1 MAEIIGVAAS
11 ATQLGT
17 ACFSL
22 IDVLRKI
29 KGGASTLKRY
39 HEQLQELQSLSTCI
53 SQNPLL
59 QTPEIGIQTRALL
72 SLIDNNCVTSLL
84 SKGRLLRTWGL
95 LYKEQDLLDI
105 FVKLE
110 RQKSTLSLTIE
121 EIQSKTL
128 YQIQSDIQNMADKKT
143 TYTGKAQ
150 TGDKNQPKILVEDGT
165 CEKPSLNIQI
175 SPIDLLYNRMAADIQ
190 SALTL
195 QNPMLSP
202 LSLVNS
208 IIGSSANMNEGK
220 DPSSSDRR
228 GPQWNNCKAGPG
240 VHQENRRIYK
250 INGKLSE
257 ELAKGTPN
265 PCIFN
270 RPVKVGKG
278 NQNNCNY
285 VKFVGDVTGAVEP
298 NMDGVQWIDPDFQG
312 SASQEQQTEI
322 LGTQFNGI
330 VIEYEEAPKTDAK
343 RG

>member
-1 MAEIIGVAAS
+1 
-11 ATQLGT
+11 
-17 ACFSL
+17 
-22 IDVLRKI
+22 
-29 KGGASTLKRY
+29 
-39 HEQLQELQSLSTCI
+39 
-53 SQNPLL
+53 
-59 QTPEIGIQTRALL
+59 
-72 SLIDNNCVTSLL
+72 
-84 SKGRLLRTWGL
+84 
-95 LYKEQDLLDI
+95 
-105 FVKLE
+105 
-110 RQKSTLSLTIE
+110 
-121 EIQSKTL
+121 
-128 YQIQSDIQNMADKKT
+128 MADKKT

-150 TGDKNQPKILVEDGT
+150 PEDKNQPEILVEDGT

-175 SPIDLLYNRMAADIQ
+175 SPIDILYNRMAADIQ

-208 IIGSSANMNEGK
+208 IIGSSENMNEGK
-220 DPSSSDRR
+220 DPSSSGRR

-285 VKFVGDVTGAVEP
+285 VKFVGDVTGAIEP